1 MTEKENPGDFY
12 NFSSNCNSEEIIQTI
27 DSNSEV
33 LNFIMKCLLDL
44 GIWTLED
51 LYLCPGFF
59 GELTVENA
67 KEIVKE
73 AFQNDET
80 SVGKGIL
87 FLKVRKF
94 QNQIFLF

>member
-1 MTEKENPGDFY
+1 MGNCFGASGGIDDDVDQEERRRQMAAAAEKRLQNDKKKTLED
-12 NFSSNCNSEEIIQTI
+12 
-27 DSNSEV
+27 
-33 LNFIMKCLLDL
+33 
-44 GIWTLED
+44 WTLED

-59 GELTVENA
+59 GELTIENA

-80 SVGKGIL
+80 SEGKGIL

-94 QNQIFLF
+94 QNQIFSF